1 MEICKRI
8 MDARVR
14 SPTGR
19 EFYRK
24 RKVIVEPVFGNIKH
38 NMRFLRFSLKGK
50 DKCDGEFS
58 LAAIS
63 HNIVK
68 IKCNKLLGK
77 LISSFSI
84 SPPVRQNTDIFF
96 QIVNS
101 GRRLTLLLLPL
112 FYFNW
117 IRSNRLSFH

>member
-1 MEICKRI
+1 

-19 EFYRK
+19 DLYRK

-38 NMRFLRFSLKGK
+38 NMRFLRFSLKGM

-68 IKCNKLLGK
+68 INCNKLLGK
-77 LISSFSI
+77 LKSLFSI
-84 SPPVRQNTDIFF
+84 SSPVRQNNDIFF
-96 QIVNS
+96 QIANS
-101 GRRLTLLLLPL
+101 GRRLTRFLLPL
-112 FYFNW
+112 FYFDC
-117 IRSNRLSFH
+117 IRSNRLSFA